1 MRTIRLLVISIILM
15 PIQVLA
21 FELFPMVQGVDDIGK
36 GTSTFFKVTN
46 TSLVPLPLEMTTSKR
61 SVQFNNEET
70 LLETDDL
77 MVFPPQI
84 LIPPGK
90 SQTIKVQYIG
100 APKQFAESYRLIVTQ
115 LPLKSESEKDA
126 IQMLF
131 RIGALVFVSPQSAK
145 DDFTSAVNTNSKNTP
160 ELVIS
165 NTGTSIL
172 ELSRHSYS
180 VEWNGQKKVWNWEQ
194 LESLLPMQYLVP
206 NQQVKVNAESL
217 FTQ

>member
-1 MRTIRLLVISIILM
+1 MRFIKLLVISIILM

-21 FELFPMVQGVDDIGK
+21 FELFPMVQGVDDLGK

-46 TSLVPLPLEMTTSKR
+46 TSLAPLPLEITTSKR
-61 SVQFNNEET
+61 SVEFNNEET

-100 APKQFAESYRLIVTQ
+100 PPKPFAESYRLIVTQ

-131 RIGALVFVSPQSAK
+131 RIGALVFVSPQSAQDNYVSEVK
-145 DDFTSAVNTNSKNTP
+145 VNSENTP
-160 ELVIS
+160 ELSIS
-165 NTGTSIL
+165 NTGTSII
-172 ELSRHSYS
+172 ELSKHSYS
-180 VEWNGQKKVWNWEQ
+180 VEWNGQKRVWNWEQ

-217 FTQ
+217 LTQ

>member
-1 MRTIRLLVISIILM
+1 MKTLGLLLSFILM

-21 FELFPMVQGVDDIGK
+21 FELFPMVQSLEDLGK
-36 GTSTFFKVTN
+36 GTTAFFKVTN
-46 TSLVPLPLEMTTSKR
+46 TSLVPLPVEITTGKR
-61 SVQFNNEET
+61 SVKLNNQEM
-70 LLETDDL
+70 LLDTEDL

-84 LIPPGK
+84 MIPPGK
-90 SQTIKVQYIG
+90 SQTVKVQYIG
-100 APKQFAESYRLIVTQ
+100 APKQSAESYRIIVSQ
-115 LPLKSESEKDA
+115 LPLKSEAEKDA

-145 DDFTSAVNTNSKNTP
+145 DDYTSAVNTNSDNTP